1 MATIAEWLKVDGT
14 RVADTLREAVNKL
27 SAADGE
33 MVLDF
38 SGVERVDAKA
48 VTALEELAAKAKEK
62 SVRIVLR
69 GVNVMIYKV
78 LKLSRV
84 GAQVGF
90 LN

>member
-1 MATIAEWLKVDGT
+1 MATIADWLKIDGA
-14 RVADTLREAVNKL
+14 RVADTLREAGNTL
-27 SAADGE
+27 STADGE

-48 VTALEELAAKAKEK
+48 VNALEELSAKAKDK

-69 GVNVMIYKV
+69 GVNIGVYKV
-78 LKLSRV
+78 LKLSRLD
-84 GAQVGF
+84 GRLEF